1 MVLEFR
7 GTAHPPPGHS
17 APDVANLSAVEV
29 GLTDLGRDGGV
40 PMLFEHD
47 PAQRVGR
54 CLTSWEGR
62 GGELRV
68 AGIIDDPT
76 TERTIRSGQTQ
87 GLSLGT
93 DVVHDGKGMAV
104 FKDQQELS
112 VCARPRRPNCFIDTI
127 DNQKIRK
134 RRTFSGSGVHSSLLH
149 PPPST
154 PSHAAP
160 SHAAPSHAA
169 LSHAAPSHARTPLA
183 KAVLVAAI
191 SKPVEA
197 QCIEPLS
204 TRSHVRH

>member
-93 DVVHDGKGMAV
+93 DVVHDGKGLAV

-112 VCARPRRPNCFIDTI
+112 VCARPRRPNCYIDTI
-127 DNQKIRK
+127 DNKKVRN
-134 RRTFSGSGVHSSLLH
+134 RRTFSGSGVHCLCSALSSSVDAHRPRTPAHSRTPPAHLPH
-149 PPPST
+149 TPPP
-154 PSHAAP
+154 
-160 SHAAPSHAA
+160 
-169 LSHAAPSHARTPLA
+169 RTPPA
-183 KAVLVAAI
+183 RRARRARRA
-191 SKPVEA
+191 
-197 QCIEPLS
+197 
-204 TRSHVRH
+204 R